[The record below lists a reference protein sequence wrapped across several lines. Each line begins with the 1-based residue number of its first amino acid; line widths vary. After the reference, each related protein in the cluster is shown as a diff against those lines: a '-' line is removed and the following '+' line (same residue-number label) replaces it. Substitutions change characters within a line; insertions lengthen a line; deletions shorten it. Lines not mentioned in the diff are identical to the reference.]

1 MSDIATLTNVTSTG
15 DSSLN
20 EYNVHICLKN
30 SVHIQQDTIT
40 QSIEEEKTA
49 AVT

>member
-1 MSDIATLTNVTSTG
+1 MSDIATLTNVTYTC

-30 SVHIQQDTIT
+30 SVNIQQDTTT

-49 AVT
+49 AAT